1 MKNSKRFRRSQDNQ
15 KHCQPHVSKYAAKQ
29 AAKYDRDE
37 EAAVRHPSR
46 GTVADSQD
54 AREFYANPF

>member
-15 KHCQPHVSKYAAKQ
+15 KHCKPHVSKYAAKQ

-37 EAAVRHPSR
+37 EAQKSGYFDDEHYRAEQQAAYSEN
-46 GTVADSQD
+46 Q
-54 AREFYANPF
+54 F